1 MAKELIKTHIRGELA
16 LEISN
21 ILLQRIESGCYPPGK
36 KIDSI
41 RKIAASLGVS
51 TVSVQNAFKIL
62 KEKGV
67 VQSIQ
72 GSGMIIHPA
81 YSKELRTYAIAF
93 VFPEIAISPDILQ
106 PEDWV
111 INSEIHLGLLR
122 GAELYGA
129 KINFIHVD
137 EKMTPG
143 VLAKKMKEIR
153 ENDAAIFVGRELF
166 DIQKTL
172 SKEMPVFNFISE
184 YDKLPK
190 TIIPVCPANREAL
203 KSIAKHAKQCNCK
216 KVGILSF
223 VRKNTKKNDPGFQI
237 MRMQQEIFI
246 QFCKEEGLET
256 CPEYNWELHEEERYD
271 IALRDLLK
279 KNPPEFLFCNYSYLV
294 GELYECCR
302 ELGIKIGEDM
312 RIMAKSPGLVF
323 SGLKPAVAYMKP
335 PITELAADT
344 VNYACKC
351 LRGTLKREELL
362 IPKRM
367 YDFIQGASAHSGEK

>member
-1 MAKELIKTHIRGELA
+1 MKKELIRNYTRGELA
-16 LEISN
+16 REISN
-21 ILLQRIESGCYPPGK
+21 ILLQRIETGYYLPGK
-36 KIDSI
+36 KMDSV
-41 RKIAASLGVS
+41 RQIAFALGVS
-51 TVSVQNAFKIL
+51 TVSVQNALKIL

-67 VQSIQ
+67 IKSIQ
-72 GSGMIIHPA
+72 GSGIIIDPA
-81 YSKELRTYAIAF
+81 YSRELRSGNIAF

-335 PITELAADT
+335 PIAELAADT

-367 YDFIQGASAHSGEK
+367 YDFIQGASAHPGEK

>member
-1 MAKELIKTHIRGELA
+1 MKKDIIKNHVRGELA
-16 LEISN
+16 QEISH
-21 ILLQRIESGCYPPGK
+21 ILLQRIEGGFYAPGRK
-36 KIDSI
+36 MDSV
-41 RKIAASLGVS
+41 RQIASSLGVS
-51 TVSVQNAFKIL
+51 TVSVQNALKFL
-62 KEKGV
+62 KEKGIV
-67 VQSIQ
+67 RAVP
-72 GSGMIIHPA
+72 GSGVIVNEG
-81 YSKELRTYAIAF
+81 YSREIRVCNIAF
-93 VFPEIAISPDILQ
+93 VFPEIAISPDTLQ
-106 PEDWV
+106 FEDWV

-137 EKMTPG
+137 EKMAPG

-172 SKEMPVFNFISE
+172 SKEMPVLNFISE
-184 YDKLPK
+184 YDKLPE
-190 TIIPVCPANREAL
+190 TIVPVCPANREAL

-223 VRKNTKKNDPGFQI
+223 VRENTKKNDPGFQL
-237 MRMQQEIFI
+237 MRLQQEIFI
-246 QFCKEEGLET
+246 QFCKEEGFET
-256 CPEYNWELHEEERYD
+256 GPEYNWELYEEDRYD
-271 IALRDLLK
+271 LALRDLLK

-312 RIMAKSPGLVF
+312 RIMAKSPGLIF

-335 PITELAADT
+335 PIAELAADS

-351 LRGTLKREELL
+351 LRGTLKREESL
-362 IPKRM
+362 IPKRT
-367 YDFIQGASAHSGEK
+367 YDFIQGASALPGEK